1 MRLPPIEAGCPDISL
16 LSPEEQDRV
25 WELAEKVKN
34 TLEGLEPGITTDEFR
49 ESERLLAMPRLG
61 PGETFAGPKIEVPRA
76 LQRYWS
82 WVKPIA
88 AMIRRSTEKEKG
100 KRFER
105 CRGSA
110 YDALP
115 IHFCNSA
122 SGTLRPCSGRI

>member
-1 MRLPPIEAGCPDISL
+1 

-49 ESERLLAMPRLG
+49 ESERLLAKVPRLG

-88 AMIRRSTEKEKG
+88 AMIRRSTEKERASASG
-100 KRFER
+100 DVAD
-105 CRGSA
+105 SA

-115 IHFCNSA
+115 IHFCNST
-122 SGTLRPCSGRI
+122 SGTLRPCSGKI

>member
-1 MRLPPIEAGCPDISL
+1 
-16 LSPEEQDRV
+16 
-25 WELAEKVKN
+25 
-34 TLEGLEPGITTDEFR
+34 
-49 ESERLLAMPRLG
+49 MPRLG